1 MNNKNKNILLGIT
14 GSIAAY
20 KSAYLIRL
28 FVKKGY
34 NVKVVMTKAATEL
47 ITPLTISTLSKNIVY
62 IDFSENGVWNNHVDL
77 GLWADV
83 FLIAPATA
91 NTIAKMNHGIADNL
105 LLTTYLSAK
114 CTVVLAP
121 AMDLDMWKH
130 YATQKNIEELKGRG
144 VNIIPVDDGELAS
157 GLVGEGRMAEPE
169 FIMEY
174 IDSMFYEKKDLVD
187 KKVLIT
193 AGPTYENIDPV
204 RFISN
209 RSTGKMGIAL
219 AKEAKK
225 RGANVTLV
233 LGPSKANPPVGVNL
247 MKVESAAEMAKAVF
261 DNYKDQDI
269 IIMAAAVADYT
280 PKNVSDTK
288 IKKNDNDL
296 NLELKRTTDIAASVG
311 KDKRDD
317 QILIGFALETDSELE
332 NAEKKLKKKNFDL
345 IVLNSLKEKGAGFA
359 YDTNKI
365 TIISAKNNKITN
377 FELKSKEK
385 VAVDIL
391 NEVVKLF
398 DE

>member
-34 NVKVVMTKAATEL
+34 NVKAVMTKAATEL

-114 CTVVLAP
+114 CPVVLAP

-130 YATQKNIEELKGRG
+130 YATQKNIEELKGHG